1 MEGERMNRI
10 TKYLTVLFLAGLS
23 GCSTYVLQ
31 TPQVVP
37 QGKVAGGIGLAGL
50 TISDFPFAVPGMWVR
65 AGVAPGLDI
74 GVHSWGLGFK
84 VDGKYSFSDWI
95 GVGAGVSLA
104 SFGVLVYGGEASLYA
119 GIPGKVL
126 YPYGAARL
134 NITSASLSIAD
145 NLAWANVST
154 FRTVLGLRLRIGEM
168 FSIYGEGGLGV
179 PLAIGSAAGTIT
191 DFDPGFVYGIGVS
204 VGN

>member
-1 MEGERMNRI
+1 MNRI
-10 TKYLTVLFLAGLS
+10 TKCLTVLLLAGLA

-50 TISDFPFAVPGMWVR
+50 VVSDLPVAIPGFWVR
-65 AGVAPGLDI
+65 AGVAPNIDI

-84 VDGKYSFSDWI
+84 VDGKYSFSDWF
-95 GVGAGVSLA
+95 GLGAGVSLA
-104 SFGVLVYGGEASLYA
+104 SFGVLLYGGEASVYA

-126 YPYGAARL
+126 YPYGAARVSL
-134 NITSASLSIAD
+134 FGASETITGD
-145 NLAWANVST
+145 NYWAGLST
-154 FRTVLGLRLRIGEM
+154 FKTVLGLRLRIGDM
-168 FSIYGEGGLGV
+168 FSLYGEGGLGV
-179 PLAIGSAAGTIT
+179 PLSIGSSAGSVSG
-191 DFDPGFVYGIGVS
+191 FDPGFVYGIGVS